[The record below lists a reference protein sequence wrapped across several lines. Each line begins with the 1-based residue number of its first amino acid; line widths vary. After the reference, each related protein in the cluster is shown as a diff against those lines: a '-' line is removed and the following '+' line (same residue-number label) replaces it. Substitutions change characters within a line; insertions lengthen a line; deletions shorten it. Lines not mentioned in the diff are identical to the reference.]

1 MDGKMRFENKV
12 VFITGGGGYLGG
24 EAAYQFAK
32 EGASIA
38 LCDMNEDA
46 LNAKVARIAALG
58 AKVKGYIIDVTDSA
72 SVDAVVA
79 EAVKDFGKIDISVHV
94 AGGSARIVSPLA
106 GSVLIYQKDYVIDR
120 VLKVNLYGAMY
131 VGRAVGRY
139 MVENGV
145 KGGRIISFSSTVGV
159 NGLKGC
165 CDYGAAK
172 AGVMAFTKSF
182 AKELAEYG
190 ITVNAVAPGVVQ
202 RPGEEDE
209 VRSRT
214 TNFLGEICVAEDIAP
229 VVLFLASEEARFVTG
244 QTYIVDGGRS
254 LGMKGT
260 D

>member
-1 MDGKMRFENKV
+1 MRFEGKV

-24 EAAYQFAK
+24 ETAYQFAK

-38 LCDMNEDA
+38 LCDLNETA
-46 LNAKVARIAALG
+46 LAAKVARIQALG
-58 AKVKGYIIDVTDSA
+58 AKVKGYVLDVTDSA
-72 SVDAVVA
+72 NVEETVATVVR
-79 EAVKDFGKIDISVHV
+79 EFGKIDISVHV
-94 AGGSARIVSPLA
+94 AGGSARIVSPMS
-106 GSVLIYQKDYVIDR
+106 GSVLIYQKDHVIDR

-131 VGRAVGRY
+131 VARAVGRY
-139 MVENGV
+139 MVENDV
-145 KGGRIISFSSTVGV
+145 KGGRIISFSSTVGL
-159 NGLKGC
+159 NGLSGC

-172 AGVMAFTKSF
+172 AGVIAFTKSF
-182 AKELAEYG
+182 AKEVAYKG

-244 QTYIVDGGRS
+244 QTYVVDGGRS